1 MEEYGLCSLEEYG
14 SPGMDAPSPIIP
26 PPRRG
31 YDRAARLEGSERNW
45 LWSARLVGTL
55 EVGSD
60 MVGCSLGGRGGD
72 TEGPSSLQMGDMLE
86 PEMDMLGEVAGE
98 LVMN

>member
-1 MEEYGLCSLEEYG
+1 
-14 SPGMDAPSPIIP
+14 
-26 PPRRG
+26 
-31 YDRAARLEGSERNW
+31 LEGSERNW
-45 LWSARLVGTL
+45 LGSVKLEGTL

-60 MVGCSLGGRGGD
+60 MLGGSLGGRGGD
-72 TEGPSSLQMGDMLE
+72 TEGPSSLHMGDMLE